1 MLSSRGTHA
10 KTIDRKMDLFN
21 TGTIENILPDDGTV
35 TYYGKVLQREQI
47 SFYFDRMLNSI
58 EWKNDEAVIYGK
70 HFITKRKVAWY
81 GDSEYEYTYSNTTR
95 KALVWTKELLELKA
109 IVEQITGTRFN
120 SCLLNLYHNG
130 SEGMAWHSDNEKSLG
145 KNTVIAS
152 LSLGAERKF
161 SFKHK
166 RTKQVVSLVLESG
179 SLLVMK
185 DETQTNWLHRLPETT
200 KVLKPRIS
208 LTFRTIV

>member
-1 MLSSRGTHA
+1 
-10 KTIDRKMDLFN
+10 MDLFN
-21 TGTIENILPDDGTV
+21 TGTIENMLPEDGTV
-35 TYYGKVLQREQI
+35 TYYGKILGREEI
-47 SFYFDRMLNSI
+47 PLYFDRMLNGI

-81 GDSEYEYTYSNTTR
+81 GDSAYEYTYSNTTKR
-95 KALVWTKELLELKA
+95 ALPWTKELQELKA
-109 IVEQITGTRFN
+109 VVEQITGTRFN
-120 SCLLNLYHNG
+120 SCLLNLYHDG
-130 SEGMAWHSDNEKSLG
+130 SEGMAWHSDDEKSLG

-166 RTKQVVSLVLESG
+166 RTKQTVSLVLESG